1 MIEQAGQL
9 DRRITI
15 QQPIIAAANATEA
28 IDAFGQRLGGDSGT
42 FEAEECLTTDV
53 TELGGVSADMY
64 GQRVVTYS
72 TLAQVW
78 ANVKEKVGNEGE
90 KGDML
95 ASTKKVEFIIRYRT
109 DVNAEM
115 RVSYN
120 NNIYKI
126 ETIQNADARKAY
138 LKLVCL
144 WSDAQ

>member
-15 QQPIIAAANATEA
+15 QTFSETT
-28 IDAFGQRLGGDSGT
+28 DTFGQEVKS
-42 FEAEECLTTDV
+42 F
-53 TELGGVSADMY
+53 
-64 GQRVVTYS
+64 S

-78 ANVKEKVGNEGE
+78 ANVVEKVGSEGE
-90 KGDML
+90 DGDMI

-109 DVNAEM
+109 DVDEEM
-115 RVSYN
+115 RISYN

-126 ETIQNADARKAY
+126 QAIQSADARKAF
-138 LKLVCL
+138 LKIVCL

>member
-9 DRRITI
+9 DRRITL
-15 QQPIIAAANATEA
+15 QSFSEST
-28 IDAFGQRLGGDSGT
+28 DSFGQ
-42 FEAEECLTTDV
+42 EV
-53 TELGGVSADMY
+53 K
-64 GQRVVTYS
+64 TYT

-115 RVSYN
+115 RVQYN
-120 NNIYKI
+120 SNTYKI
-126 ETIQNADARKAY
+126 QTIQNADARKAY